1 MVMQVGDV
9 ESLERKLNELRAL
22 YDNYFAGLEKREPM
36 RQREDFTRSLRDL
49 AVEKRTTQLAFRY
62 TNLRARYATFEAHWN
77 RICKQIEE
85 GTYKRDKQ
93 RAAKLNAP
101 EIKAADAATVA
112 PHPIAAAADTLQLA
126 KPAAAKPAGATPA
139 SQDLRKLYD
148 SYAAIRQKN
157 KEGNVS
163 YDSMAAS
170 IQKQVPQIL
179 ERYKCKS
186 VEFRV
191 VEKDGKAVL
200 KAFPVH

>member
-1 MVMQVGDV
+1 V
-9 ESLERKLNELRAL
+9 EALEQKLNELRVL
-22 YDNYFAGLEKREPM
+22 YDNYFAGLEKREPI
-36 RQREDFTRSLRDL
+36 RQREELTRQLRSLSI
-49 AVEKRTTQLAFRY
+49 EKRTTQLAFRY

-77 RICKQIEE
+77 RLCKQIEE
-85 GTYKRDKQ
+85 GTYKRDKL
-93 RAAKLNAP
+93 RAARLMASEASAEAKQALAAP
-101 EIKAADAATVA
+101 SATTA
-112 PHPIAAAADTLQLA
+112 TT
-126 KPAAAKPAGATPA
+126 AAKPGASA
-139 SQDLRKLYD
+139 ARQDLRKLYE

-157 KEGNVS
+157 KEGKVS
-163 YDSMAAS
+163 YDAMAAS